1 VGAKGSFDADLADER
16 QWEMAE
22 TWKSVPATDVK
33 AGDQIR
39 LQSGQSLT
47 VSHIEAAFMG
57 IPGMIAFIEDTPDRW
72 FKQPM
77 PGSTSVEVL
86 QAD

>member
-1 VGAKGSFDADLADER
+1 
-16 QWEMAE
+16 MAE

-33 AGDQIR
+33 AGDEIR
-39 LQSGQSLT
+39 LQSGQSLI
-47 VSHIEAAFMG
+47 VSRVEPAFMG

-77 PGSTSVEVL
+77 PGTTSVEVL
-86 QAD
+86 EADPT

>member
-1 VGAKGSFDADLADER
+1 
-16 QWEMAE
+16 MAE

-39 LQSGQSLT
+39 LPSGQSLL
-47 VSHIEAAFMG
+47 VSRVETAFLG

-77 PGSTSVEVL
+77 PSKNSVEIL
-86 QAD
+86 EGG